1 MFERWADE
9 RLPTCYSRA
18 NLTETSST
26 TLPKGISRAGL
37 AATLALL
44 GLWFVLCRH
53 LSSEWTVNEQYSYGW
68 FVPFFALFLLWL
80 RWEDRPAAG
89 RNPAER
95 PTSNWSRLGIGIA
108 IVALLLLLPIRV
120 FELANPDWR
129 PLAWLH
135 AIIVVA
141 LTLLVVWT
149 AGGVPWLRHFAFP
162 ICFIFVAVP
171 WISAVEQPIV
181 QGLMRL
187 AAMVATEAVTL
198 CGIPAQLEGSLIRVN
213 TGLVGVNEA
222 CSGVRSLQ
230 TSLMIGLLFGELKRL
245 SAVKRLALVFGAV
258 AIAMLANFGRAFFL
272 VWIATT
278 RGVAAVNEWHD
289 VAGYVIVAIV
299 FLGSLGLAALLS
311 RSSEIRSRS
320 SEVGSPRSQ
329 PSSILHPLSSVAL
342 LVCFLWILTVE
353 AAAAGWYRAHE
364 RDLQPRPGW
373 TVQFPEK
380 APGFREIKIDEVVR
394 QTLRFDEG
402 REVMWKASDPAVPG
416 PAGTNYLFFFR
427 WNPGS
432 SSVLRARAHRPDIC
446 LPNVGWQQLAD
457 RGAKTYF
464 TPDKIPITARH
475 VSFRQSRGNAVA
487 HTFFCLQEDKINP
500 NDPRPD
506 LQLATGVA
514 PSWSMEA
521 RVRVVRNGI
530 RNLGQQVLEVVL
542 VNSPPLDDQTAET
555 RFEQLIAE
563 VVVAVEVEIRK

>member
-1 MFERWADE
+1 M
-9 RLPTCYSRA
+9 
-18 NLTETSST
+18 
-26 TLPKGISRAGL
+26 
-37 AATLALL
+37 
-44 GLWFVLCRH
+44 V
-53 LSSEWTVNEQYSYGW
+53 
-68 FVPFFALFLLWL
+68 FAM
-80 RWEDRPAAG
+80 G
-89 RNPAER
+89 
-95 PTSNWSRLGIGIA
+95 A
-108 IVALLLLLPIRV
+108 IALLLLLPIRV

-129 PLAWLH
+129 PLGWLH
-135 AIIVVA
+135 AVIVVA
-141 LTLLVVWT
+141 LTLLVVWR
-149 AGGVPWLRHFAFP
+149 AGGAPWLRHFAFP

-171 WISAVEQPIV
+171 WISAIEQPIV

-187 AAMVATEAVTL
+187 AALVATEAITS

-245 SAVKRLALVFGAV
+245 SAAKRLALVLGAV

-278 RGVAAVNEWHD
+278 RGVPAVNEWHD
-289 VAGYVIVAIV
+289 FAGYAIVALV
-299 FLGSLGLAALLS
+299 FLGSLGISALLS
-311 RSSEIRSRS
+311 RGSVVRNRRSEAGDASSTLH
-320 SEVGSPRSQ
+320 
-329 PSSILHPLSSVAL
+329 PSSSFSLPISSFIF
-342 LVCFLWILTVE
+342 CFLWLVTVE

-364 RDLQPRPGW
+364 KNLQPRAGW
-373 TVQFPEK
+373 SVRFPEK
-380 APGFREIKIDEVVR
+380 APGFREIKIDEIVR

-402 REVMWKASDPAVPG
+402 REVMWKASDPAAPG
-416 PAGTNYLFFFR
+416 SFGTNYLFFFR

-446 LPNVGWQQLAD
+446 LPNVGWQQVAD

-500 NDPRPD
+500 NEPRPD
-506 LQLATGVA
+506 LELATGVA
-514 PSWSMEA
+514 PSWSMQA
-521 RVRVVRNGI
+521 RIRVVRNGI

-542 VNSPPLDDQTAET
+542 VSSPPLDDQTAEN

-563 VVVAVEVEIRK
+563 IIVQQK